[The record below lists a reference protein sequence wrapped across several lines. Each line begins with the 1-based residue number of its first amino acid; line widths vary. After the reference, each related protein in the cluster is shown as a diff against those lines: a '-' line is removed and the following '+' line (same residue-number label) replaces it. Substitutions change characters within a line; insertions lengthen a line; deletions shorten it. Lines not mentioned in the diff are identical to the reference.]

1 VLGFEGFRFG
11 DGADEGPF
19 AAGAVAP
26 PGAPTVDPPLAP
38 PTDPPAELPP
48 ALPPAPAASTDGA
61 VDIVSARPN
70 PSAITSCFFILTRC
84 SRTFAS
90 GDNSARFVAF
100 RREVPSKCF
109 EPRGLR
115 KKGGRSRPA
124 AVGYAVVT
132 LARRLGPPLSYQR
145 EIDHGQGRE

>member
-1 VLGFEGFRFG
+1 VLGLEGFRFG
-11 DGADEGPF
+11 NGADEGPF

-26 PGAPTVDPPLAP
+26 PVDPPLTP
-38 PTDPPAELPP
+38 PTEPPADLPP
-48 ALPPAPAASTDGA
+48 ALPPAPAASADGA
-61 VDIVSARPN
+61 VDIASARPN

-100 RREVPSKCF
+100 RRDVPSKCF

-115 KKGGRSRPA
+115 KKGGRSRRA
-124 AVGYAVVT
+124 VVGYAVMT

-145 EIDHGQGRE
+145 EIDHGQGRK